1 MDDNGTGWPVRMERR
16 KQDRIKLM
24 RGAPSADFISQLIAE
39 RDQLPAHAASARG
52 AVGAYA
58 AAGRIAV
65 RRMPAGYRKTVVA

>member
-1 MDDNGTGWPVRMERR
+1 MDESGTGWPVRLERR

-39 RDQLPAHAASARG
+39 RDEMPARRESARG

-58 AAGRIAV
+58 AAGRSAV